1 MRRAAVLT
9 FVTVIGSALA
19 ASSAAR
25 AETPASLKLG
35 DVELK
40 LNGTGSRNKYL
51 MQMYEAGLYLAEP
64 SADAKA
70 IIAADAPM
78 ALRIEVTSGLVTQ
91 EKLVESLNEGFTSA
105 TGGKTEPLAAE
116 IAEFRKCFAAPIAKG
131 DVFNLVYLPPHGV
144 IVLKNGKNQ
153 GAVAGLAFKQ
163 TVFAIWLGEKPAD
176 EKLKLALLA
185 K

>member
-1 MRRAAVLT
+1 MRRTAALA
-9 FVTVIGSALA
+9 FVTTLGFALA
-19 ASSAAR
+19 GPSAAR
-25 AETPASLKLG
+25 AESPASLKLG
-35 DVELK
+35 DTELA
-40 LNGTGSRNKYL
+40 LNGRGSRTKYL
-51 MQMYEAGLYLAEP
+51 MQMYEAGLYLADP
-64 SADAKA
+64 NADAKA
-70 IIAADAPM
+70 IIGADAPM

-105 TGGKTEPLAAE
+105 TGGKVEPLAKE
-116 IAEFRKCFAAPIAKG
+116 IDQFRQCFAAPIAKG

-144 IVLKNGKNQ
+144 IVLKNGKKQ

-163 TVFAIWLGEKPAD
+163 TLFAIWLGERPAD

>member
-1 MRRAAVLT
+1 MPARLT
-9 FVTVIGSALA
+9 AIALLLALA
-19 ASSAAR
+19 APAG
-25 AETPASLKLG
+25 AETPATLKLG
-35 DVELK
+35 DTQLT
-40 LNGTGSRNKYL
+40 LNGRGSRTKYL

-78 ALRIEVTSGLVTQ
+78 AIRIEVTSGLVTQ
-91 EKLVESLNEGFTSA
+91 EKLVESLNEGFASA
-105 TGGKTEPLAAE
+105 TGGKVEPLAKE
-116 IAEFRKCFAAPIAKG
+116 IGEFRKCFAAPIAKG
-131 DVFNLVYLPPHGV
+131 DVFNLVYLPPHGL
-144 IVLKNGKNQ
+144 IVLKNGKKQ

-163 TVFAIWLGEKPAD
+163 TVFAIWLGDRPAD

>member
-1 MRRAAVLT
+1 
-9 FVTVIGSALA
+9 
-19 ASSAAR
+19 
-25 AETPASLKLG
+25 
-35 DVELK
+35 
-40 LNGTGSRNKYL
+40 

-105 TGGKTEPLAAE
+105 TGGKVEPLKAE
-116 IAEFRKCFAAPIAKG
+116 IGQFRQCFAAPIAKG

-144 IVLKNGKNQ
+144 IVLKNGKKQ
-153 GAVAGLAFKQ
+153 GVVAGLPFKQ
-163 TVFAIWLGEKPAD
+163 TLFAIWLGERPAD

>member
-1 MRRAAVLT
+1 MRSAAFLTGLAAFGFVLT
-9 FVTVIGSALA
+9 LPTLA
-19 ASSAAR
+19 G

-40 LNGTGSRNKYL
+40 LNGAGSRSKYL

-64 SADAKA
+64 NADAKA

-91 EKLVESLNEGFTSA
+91 EKLVESLNEGFASA
-105 TGGKTEPLAAE
+105 TGGKVEPLAQE
-116 IAEFRKCFAAPIAKG
+116 IDAFRKCLAAPIAKG
-131 DVFNLVYLPPHGV
+131 DVFNFVYLPPHGI
-144 IVLKNGKNQ
+144 IVLKNGKKQ
-153 GAVAGLAFKQ
+153 GAVAGLPFKQ
-163 TVFAIWLGEKPAD
+163 TLFAIWLGERPAD